1 MVKFNQRNG
10 NTLRLSALLSLIA
23 FGVIAHAAT
32 PAIPNEGFERTYTP
46 SGRAHLTISNI
57 NGEIRVT
64 AWRRKFISVKAD
76 SRSSVSIKD
85 DVAGDDITITVKR
98 GLSSLSK
105 VDFDIYV
112 PADSSLTLKNIMGDI
127 TAHGVTGPIGVNS
140 YDSNIRL
147 IDVASA
153 SVDVKVTSGN
163 IVFDGD
169 LRDGGIY
176 SLQTIKGDIDVTLPV
191 STSFT
196 LSAKALSENIS
207 LGEFLSSLTGS
218 SRGPKGIS
226 GTHRRG
232 NSRLNL
238 TAFAGRILLHKK

>member
-1 MVKFNQRNG
+1 M
-10 NTLRLSALLSLIA
+10 IA
-23 FGVIAHAAT
+23 FGAIAHNAT
-32 PAIPNEGFERTYTP
+32 PAATYERFERTYTP

-64 AWRRKFISVKAD
+64 AWRRKSILVKAE
-76 SRSSVSIKD
+76 SRAAVSIID
-85 DVAGDDITITVKR
+85 DVAGDDITVTVRR
-98 GLSSLSK
+98 GLSSLTK

-127 TAHGVTGPIGVNS
+127 TARGVTGPIGVNS

-147 IDVASA
+147 IDVTSA

-169 LRDGGIY
+169 LPEGGIY

-191 STSFT
+191 STPFS

-226 GTHRRG
+226 GIHRRG
-232 NSRLNL
+232 DSRLNL